1 MLESPQIAPHPSN
14 NVVIIGGG
22 FAGGVLAKSLER
34 RLPKAW
40 NIYVLS
46 QDNFITYSPLL
57 PEVVGASVLPGHV
70 VAPLRQMLK
79 RTRIRM
85 VKVTGIDVENKCVN
99 YLGEGSGS
107 LSYSQLVLAYGVDAN
122 LDFVKGMAAHG
133 LPLKTVGDALF
144 LRNRIIARLEQATI
158 QPDRERRR
166 WLTTFIV
173 VGGGFSGV
181 EVAGEIFDFLCSAV
195 KYYKNVIKKDCRVV
209 LLQGTDRLLP
219 ELSRSLGDST
229 LRLMQKRGID
239 VRLSAQVAFVD
250 NHSVHLSSDEV
261 IRGGTVVCSVGTA
274 PRLLSQ
280 ALPFPKDR
288 GRIQTNPD
296 MSIAGFPG
304 VWALGDCAMVPNAYD
319 DKASPPTAQFADRQ
333 ARQLASNIVANTLGK
348 PTQAF
353 SYRPKGQLASIGH
366 NKAVAELFGLRLSGF
381 VAWLLW
387 RGVYLIKVPTFA
399 RKVRLFLEW
408 NWAMF
413 FPPDIAHLGYG
424 RSGGVVNDDERSKSG
439 SGYDEAPIK
448 AVEPAVSRNGRAVN
462 TDTLLDIR

>member
-1 MLESPQIAPHPSN
+1 MLESLQTVPNPAN

-22 FAGGVLAKSLER
+22 FAGAVLAKSLER

-40 NIYVLS
+40 SIYLLS
-46 QDNFITYSPLL
+46 QDNFITYNPLL
-57 PEVVGASVLPGHV
+57 AEVVGASVLPGHV

-85 VKVTGIDVENKCVN
+85 VKVTGIDVEQKRVN

-107 LSYSQLVLAYGVDAN
+107 LGYGQLVLAYGVNAN
-122 LDFVKGMAAHG
+122 LDFVKGMADHG

-158 QPDRERRR
+158 QPDSERRR

-181 EVAGEIFDFLCSAV
+181 EVAGELFDFLCSAV
-195 KYYKNVIKKDCRVV
+195 KYYKNVTKEDCRVV

-219 ELSRSLGDST
+219 DLSPSLGKSA

-239 VRLSAQVAFVD
+239 VRLNRQAAFVD
-250 NHSVHLSSDEV
+250 SLSVHLSSGEV
-261 IRGGTVVCSVGTA
+261 IRGGTVVCTVGTA
-274 PRLLSQ
+274 PHRLSR

-296 MSIAGFPG
+296 MSIVGFPG
-304 VWALGDCAMVPNAYD
+304 VWALGDCAIVPNAHNGQ
-319 DKASPPTAQFADRQ
+319 ASPPTAQFADRQ
-333 ARQLASNIVANTLGK
+333 AKQLASNIVASTLGK

-353 SYRPKGQLASIGH
+353 SYRPKGQFASIGH
-366 NKAVAELFGLRLSGF
+366 NKAVVELFGLSLSGF

-387 RGVYLIKVPTFA
+387 RGVYLLKVPTFA

-424 RSGGVVNDDERSKSG
+424 RSGRLVDDDQRNSSSTGSHKATITVVDHAAN
-439 SGYDEAPIK
+439 
-448 AVEPAVSRNGRAVN
+448 
-462 TDTLLDIR
+462 